1 LSPRRSKP
9 FVKLNCA
16 AIPTGLLESEL
27 FGHEKGAFTG
37 AIAQRLGR
45 FEVANGGTIFLDE
58 IGEVPLELQTKLL
71 RVLQEREFER
81 LGSSRTLRTDAR
93 LIAATN
99 RNLEAMV
106 SEQKFRSDLF
116 FRLNV
121 FPVHVPPLR
130 EREGDIPLLARNFA
144 QQFSRR
150 MNKVIETIP
159 SATMDALCRYYWPG
173 NIRELQNVIE
183 RAVIVST
190 SPALSV
196 DLADLNF
203 PKAGREL
210 EKSVSL
216 KTPANGALQDVL
228 EQSERQQILKALEQS
243 NWVVAGP
250 KGAATQLGVKRST
263 LQQRIRKL
271 GIARRPA

>member
-1 LSPRRSKP
+1 
-9 FVKLNCA
+9 
-16 AIPTGLLESEL
+16 LLESEL

-37 AIAQRLGR
+37 AIAQRIGR

-58 IGEVPLELQTKLL
+58 IGEIPLELQTKLL

-99 RNLEAMV
+99 RDLEAMV
-106 SEQKFRSDLF
+106 SDQKFRSDLF

-130 EREGDIPLLARNFA
+130 ERQGDIPLLVRHFT
-144 QQFSRR
+144 QQFSRH
-150 MNKVIETIP
+150 MKKVMETIP
-159 SATMDALCRYYWPG
+159 SATMDALCRYHWPG

-183 RAVIVST
+183 RAVIIST
-190 SPALSV
+190 GPALSV
-196 DLADLNF
+196 DVADLKF
-203 PKAGREL
+203 PKTNHPEERVAPPNSSTNGGLNHLL
-210 EKSVSL
+210 EE
-216 KTPANGALQDVL
+216 T
-228 EQSERQQILKALEQS
+228 ERQQVLQALKQC

-250 KGAATQLGVKRST
+250 DGAAALLGVNRST
-263 LQQRIRKL
+263 LQVRIRKL
-271 GIARRPA
+271 GISRGTA